1 MTYEI
6 IKTNDGYMI
15 LTRPATDY
23 LHDSNGDN
31 LWDTHAEAQAVID
44 KMPKLKTYRITAS
57 ITTYCYANVE
67 AASEEEAY
75 EIAQGMDG
83 GEFTTDPMRGDWSIN
98 SVHEAEE

>member
-44 KMPKLKTYRITAS
+44 KMPKLKTYKVLARQ
-57 ITTYCYANVE
+57 TTYFYTTVE
-67 AASEEEAY
+67 AENY
-75 EIAQGMDG
+75 EDAQEQANNLDG
-83 GEFTTDPMRGDWSIN
+83 STFIDHGDGDWDIY
-98 SVHEAEE
+98 SVEESND